1 MTRLEILHERRD
13 EGRCERTARVPLGLG
28 CTNGH
33 FPGLPIVPGFV
44 QLGWA
49 IETARTLLGGAGP
62 RRIEALKFKQLL
74 RPGET
79 IVLIVERSARSARF
93 SVERGGVLISSGR
106 LVFDGAPAAP

>member
-33 FPGLPIVPGFV
+33 FPGLP
-44 QLGWA
+44 A